1 MSIEISI
8 LISGVAAAFAIY
20 FGTKSNRRN
29 DTKDLEERVAR
40 DTRIDTKLETIV
52 VDIKDI
58 KDELSMSK
66 KEYASLDRR
75 VTKVEESAKSMHHR
89 LDGIME
95 QGGFTDVRRS
105 KE

>member
-1 MSIEISI
+1 MSIEVSI

-40 DTRIDTKLETIV
+40 ETRIDTKLETIV
-52 VDIKDI
+52 GDVKDI
-58 KDELSMSK
+58 KNDMSMSK
-66 KEYASLDRR
+66 KEYSALDRR
-75 VTKVEESAKSMHHR
+75 VTKVEESTKSMHHR

-95 QGGFTDVRRS
+95 QGGFTDARRS

>member
-1 MSIEISI
+1 MTIEISI

-20 FGTKSNRRN
+20 FGQRSNRRN

-40 DTRIDTKLETIV
+40 ETKIDTKLDFISGDV
-52 VDIKDI
+52 KSIKDDMTLT
-58 KDELSMSK
+58 KKQYDE
-66 KEYASLDRR
+66 LDRR
-75 VTKVEESAKSMHHR
+75 VVKVEESAKSFHHR

-95 QGGFTDVRRS
+95 QGGFTDARRS

>member
-58 KDELSMSK
+58 KDELSVSK

-95 QGGFTDVRRS
+95 QGGFTDARRS